1 MHRALEE
8 FCLVEEQVEM
18 TGRVQFCVLETVDIV
33 NVLVEDTEGQDRQ
46 GCVEE
51 IVHGDEHG
59 IEDRLRIYKP
69 PPLKY
74 KPFPKLKSVECYTCA
89 RVNTDK

>member
-8 FCLVEEQVEM
+8 FCLIEEQVEM

-51 IVHGDEHG
+51 IVH
-59 IEDRLRIYKP
+59 
-69 PPLKY
+69 
-74 KPFPKLKSVECYTCA
+74 
-89 RVNTDK
+89 

>member
-8 FCLVEEQVEM
+8 FRLIEEQVEV

-51 IVHGDEHG
+51 IVH
-59 IEDRLRIYKP
+59 
-69 PPLKY
+69 
-74 KPFPKLKSVECYTCA
+74 
-89 RVNTDK
+89 